1 MFSEKH
7 ALWVRVTKKIIY
19 ILNCMHNGTDKYMSH
34 LEILSYELCYFYIFL
49 GLLLEMIIVSKFN
62 LIFIYTY
69 DV

>member
-1 MFSEKH
+1 
-7 ALWVRVTKKIIY
+7 
-19 ILNCMHNGTDKYMSH
+19 MHNGTDKYMSH